1 MHVQLTPLNYGA
13 AAAGMWRDKQILV
26 DISYM
31 EELHTSNKKIYA
43 MLERLD
49 GIFSPFFRI
58 GDRAFTCSSQMAV
71 TDDIGHYMMTMAFTD
86 TVPFEVPEPVGTK
99 LEVDWRNRDGI
110 TGDHHQLSA
119 EG

>member
-1 MHVQLTPLNYGA
+1 
-13 AAAGMWRDKQILV
+13 
-26 DISYM
+26 
-31 EELHTSNKKIYA
+31 
-43 MLERLD
+43 
-49 GIFSPFFRI
+49 
-58 GDRAFTCSSQMAV
+58 
-71 TDDIGHYMMTMAFTD
+71 MMTMAFTD